1 VLSYIKMLYKGT
13 KATVKLLYAVIIF
26 GILFGAIL
34 ILKPKNIAN
43 ENVRSVVVNS
53 IDVSDSNFLDT
64 VKSGDAEKLQ
74 LLIDMGINPNSVDE
88 IGRNAFA
95 ISAIFNRNPKFVKIL
110 KEAGVDINKPDA
122 YGYTPL
128 MMAIISGNNDKYV
141 DAMIK
146 EGADVNSVNNSG
158 ASILMVMSGT
168 MDNEKIMENVIKNGA
183 KVNYINKDNVSAIMI
198 AAKISKNPEILKLL
212 IKYGADKKAK
222 DSLGISVYEI
232 LKSNPNL
239 KNNQELL
246 NLLK

>member
-1 VLSYIKMLYKGT
+1 MEMGT
-13 KATVKLLYAVIIF
+13 QQSPYS
-26 GILFGAIL
+26 
-34 ILKPKNIAN
+34 NQ
-43 ENVRSVVVNS
+43 S
-53 IDVSDSNFLDT
+53 IV
-64 VKSGDAEKLQ
+64 Q
-74 LLIDMGINPNSVDE
+74 
-88 IGRNAFA
+88 
-95 ISAIFNRNPKFVKIL
+95 FNWNTQR
-110 KEAGVDINKPDA
+110 
-122 YGYTPL
+122 
-128 MMAIISGNNDKYV
+128 YV
-141 DAMIK
+141 A
-146 EGADVNSVNNSG
+146 VNNSG

-239 KNNQELL
+239 KNNKELL

>member
-1 VLSYIKMLYKGT
+1 
-13 KATVKLLYAVIIF
+13 
-26 GILFGAIL
+26 
-34 ILKPKNIAN
+34 
-43 ENVRSVVVNS
+43 
-53 IDVSDSNFLDT
+53 
-64 VKSGDAEKLQ
+64 
-74 LLIDMGINPNSVDE
+74 
-88 IGRNAFA
+88 
-95 ISAIFNRNPKFVKIL
+95 
-110 KEAGVDINKPDA
+110 
-122 YGYTPL
+122 